1 MPLMFLALAIAAEPA
16 AQPTPPPKP
25 MLVCRKGEGEV
36 GSHIHPSRKCKT
48 AEEWAVEDA
57 RRDGKPADMRVT
69 AGQAIDTGAPSA
81 PH

>member
-1 MPLMFLALAIAAEPA
+1 MPLIFLALAVAAEPA
-16 AQPTPPPKP
+16 AQPAPPTKP
-25 MLVCRKGEGEV
+25 ILICRQGEGEV

-69 AGQAIDTGAPSA
+69 QGQGINTGAPSS